1 MAKVKPVQEEGWDK
15 LALQVLTHCLQ
26 GKGLHSVLLVERE
39 EGSLGVV
46 VMVENQ
52 EIFSTVNQRQVKV
65 SCAVSSVF
73 GSQEGTYEMEDS
85 GMARA
90 SKSGINVRDPISG
103 PKCPD
108 NIFGEKGPINIRNNE
123 PYSVYTLYYDQLL
136 SILMD
141 LVHFSSEFGRKLVRL
156 CVSS

>member
-1 MAKVKPVQEEGWDK
+1 M
-15 LALQVLTHCLQ
+15 L
-26 GKGLHSVLLVERE
+26 
-39 EGSLGVV
+39 
-46 VMVENQ
+46 
-52 EIFSTVNQRQVKV
+52 IFRNYCDRV
-65 SCAVSSVF
+65 
-73 GSQEGTYEMEDS
+73 
-85 GMARA
+85 RA

-108 NIFGEKGPINIRNNE
+108 NIFWGERPTNIINNE

-141 LVHFSSEFGRKLVRL
+141 LVHFSSEFGRQLVRL